1 MKSEIDDPKFRD
13 RRYRVSLDGH
23 SFLEAEEISMGHRL
37 PEGTLVPRLAMQQVN
52 QALGDT
58 PVVLVTGPRQ
68 SGKTTLVK
76 RLLAEDRRYITL
88 DDATSLEA
96 ALSDP
101 VGFARG
107 LDRVTI
113 DEIQRAPDV
122 LRAIKVSVDEDRR
135 PGRFLLTGSANVLAL
150 PQVTESL
157 AGRLAVVSLL
167 PLSPS
172 EVRGHAPHFLTRAF
186 DGKIADVDESIVGD
200 DLVRLVLT
208 GGFPEMLFRIDEER
222 RQAWAR
228 DYLKTLLRRD
238 VGDVAEV
245 EKQQAMNR
253 LFRILAH
260 HSAQLVNF
268 SQLGGQVGL
277 DDKTIRRYIVILE
290 QLFLVHRLEPWFR
303 NRVKRL
309 VKTPKLHFLDSGLLA
324 ASVGMTAARVGRD
337 RSAFGPL
344 LETFVF
350 SEILRQSEW
359 FPETAGLYHFR
370 DKDKN
375 EVDVVVE
382 NLSGKVLGLEVKAS
396 ATVRREDFRGLN
408 RLALA
413 SGEDFQ
419 LGVVLYDGTRI
430 LPFGERLFAA
440 PIPTLWA

>member
-1 MKSEIDDPKFRD
+1 MAQKLS
-13 RRYRVSLDGH
+13 
-23 SFLEAEEISMGHRL
+23 
-37 PEGTLVPRLAMQQVN
+37 EGTIVPRMAAEQVER
-52 QALGDT
+52 ALGDT

-68 SGKTTLVK
+68 SGKTTLVR
-76 RLLAEDRRYITL
+76 RLLSGGRRYITL
-88 DDATSLEA
+88 DDATSQEA

-101 VGFARG
+101 VGFVRG

-113 DEIQRAPDV
+113 DEVQRAPDI
-122 LRAIKVSVDEDRR
+122 LQAIKVSVDEDRR

-150 PQVTESL
+150 PQVSESL

-167 PLSPS
+167 PFSPA
-172 EVRGHAPHFLTRAF
+172 EVGGREPDFLPKAF
-186 DGKIADVDESIVGD
+186 DGEVADVEAAAVGD
-200 DLVRLVLT
+200 ELVSLVLT
-208 GGFPEMLFRIDEER
+208 GGFPEMLFRIDEDR

-238 VGDVAEV
+238 IGDIAEV
-245 EKQQAMNR
+245 EKQEAMNR

-268 SQLGGQVGL
+268 SQMGGQVGL
-277 DDKTIRRYIVILE
+277 DDKTTRRYFLVLE
-290 QLFLVHRLEPWFR
+290 KLFLVRRLEPWFR

-324 ASVGMTAARVGRD
+324 ASVGMTADRAGRD

-359 FPETAGLYHFR
+359 FPDTAGLYHFR
-370 DKDKN
+370 DKDQN

-382 NLSGKVLGLEVKAS
+382 DLAGRIVGIEVKAS
-396 ATVRREDFRGLN
+396 ATVRGEDFRGLK

-413 SGEDFQ
+413 SGEDFR
-419 LGVVLYDGTRI
+419 LGVILYDGDRV
-430 LPFGERLFAA
+430 LPFGEGLFAA
-440 PIPTLWA
+440 PVSTLWD

>member
-1 MKSEIDDPKFRD
+1 MGFTFP
-13 RRYRVSLDGH
+13 G
-23 SFLEAEEISMGHRL
+23 AEGTGMGHEL
-37 PEGTLVPRLAMQQVN
+37 SEGTIVPRLAAEQVER
-52 QALGDT
+52 ALGDT
-58 PVVLVTGPRQ
+58 PVVLVVGPRQ
-68 SGKTTLVK
+68 SGKTTLVG
-76 RLLAEDRRYITL
+76 RLLGGGRRYITL
-88 DDATSLEA
+88 DDATSHEA

-101 VGFARG
+101 VGFVRG

-113 DEIQRAPDV
+113 DEVQRAPDL

-150 PQVTESL
+150 PQVSESL

-167 PLSPS
+167 PLSPA
-172 EVRGHAPHFLTRAF
+172 EVRGKEPDFLTRAF
-186 DGKIADVDESIVGD
+186 DGELADVEETIVGD

-208 GGFPEMLFRIDEER
+208 GGFPEMLFRIDEDR

-238 VGDVAEV
+238 IGDIAEV
-245 EKQQAMNR
+245 EKQEAMNR

-277 DDKTIRRYIVILE
+277 DDKTTRRYVLILE
-290 QLFLVHRLEPWFR
+290 QLFLVRRLEPWFR

-324 ASVGMTAARVGRD
+324 ASVGMTAARIARE

-370 DKDKN
+370 DKDQN

-382 NLSGKVLGLEVKAS
+382 NLAGQIVGIEVKAS
-396 ATVRREDFRGLN
+396 ATVRGEDFRGLKK
-408 RLALA
+408 LA
-413 SGEDFQ
+413 SACGEDFR
-419 LGVVLYDGTRI
+419 LGVILYDGDRV
-430 LPFGERLFAA
+430 LPFGEGLFAA
-440 PIPTLWA
+440 PIPALWA

>member
-1 MKSEIDDPKFRD
+1 
-13 RRYRVSLDGH
+13 
-23 SFLEAEEISMGHRL
+23 MGQK
-37 PEGTLVPRLAMQQVN
+37 PSEGTIIPRLAAEQV
-52 QALGDT
+52 QRALGDT

-68 SGKTTLVK
+68 SGKTTLV
-76 RLLAEDRRYITL
+76 RHLLGGGRRYITL
-88 DDATSLEA
+88 DDTTSQEA

-101 VGFARG
+101 VGFVRG

-113 DEIQRAPDV
+113 DEVQRAADV

-150 PQVTESL
+150 PQVSESL
-157 AGRLAVVSLL
+157 AGRLAVVSLF
-167 PLSPS
+167 PFSPA
-172 EVRGHAPHFLTRAF
+172 EVTGKEPDFLRRAF
-186 DGKIADVDESIVGD
+186 DGEVSDVEDAIVGD
-200 DLVRLVLT
+200 ELVSLVLT
-208 GGFPEMLFRIDEER
+208 GGFPEMLFRVDEDR

-238 VGDVAEV
+238 IGDIAEV
-245 EKQQAMNR
+245 EKQEAMNR

-277 DDKTIRRYIVILE
+277 DDKTTRRYVLILE
-290 QLFLVHRLEPWFR
+290 QLFLVRRLEPWFR

-324 ASVGMTAARVGRD
+324 ASVGMTAARVGRE

-370 DKDKN
+370 DKDQN

-382 NLSGKVLGLEVKAS
+382 NLAGQIVGIEVKAS
-396 ATVRREDFRGLN
+396 ATVRREDFGGLR
-408 RLALA
+408 RLAA
-413 SGEDFQ
+413 ACGEDFR
-419 LGVVLYDGTRI
+419 LGVILYDGDRV
-430 LPFGERLFAA
+430 LPFGEGLFAA
-440 PIPTLWA
+440 PIPVLWA

>member
-1 MKSEIDDPKFRD
+1 
-13 RRYRVSLDGH
+13 
-23 SFLEAEEISMGHRL
+23 MGHRL
-37 PEGTLVPRLAMQQVN
+37 SEGTIVPRLAVQQVER
-52 QALGDT
+52 ALGDT

-68 SGKTTLVK
+68 SGKTTLVR
-76 RLLAEDRRYITL
+76 RLLGGDRRYITL
-88 DDATSLEA
+88 DDATSQEA

-101 VGFARG
+101 VGLVRG

-113 DEIQRAPDV
+113 DEVQRAPDV
-122 LRAIKVSVDEDRR
+122 LRAIKVSLDEDRR

-150 PQVTESL
+150 PQVSESL

-167 PLSPS
+167 PLSPA
-172 EVRGHAPHFLTRAF
+172 EVRGKEPDFLGRAF
-186 DGKIADVDESIVGD
+186 DGGIADVGETIVGD

-208 GGFPEMLFRIDEER
+208 GGFPEMLFRVDEDR
-222 RQAWAR
+222 RQVWAR

-238 VGDVAEV
+238 IGDIAKV
-245 EKQQAMNR
+245 EKQEAMNR
-253 LFRILAH
+253 LFRMLAH

-268 SQLGGQVGL
+268 SQLGGQAGL
-277 DDKTIRRYIVILE
+277 DDKTTRRYVIILE

-324 ASVGMTAARVGRD
+324 ASVGMTNARVGRE
-337 RSAFGPL
+337 RSAFSPL
-344 LETFVF
+344 LETFAF

-370 DKDKN
+370 DKDQN

-382 NLSGKVLGLEVKAS
+382 DMAGQIVGIEVKAS
-396 ATVRREDFRGLN
+396 ATVRREDFRGLK
-408 RLALA
+408 RLASA
-413 SGEDFQ
+413 CGEDFC
-419 LGVVLYDGTRI
+419 LGVILYDGDRV
-430 LPFGERLFAA
+430 LPFGPRLFAA

>member
-1 MKSEIDDPKFRD
+1 
-13 RRYRVSLDGH
+13 
-23 SFLEAEEISMGHRL
+23 MGRKL
-37 PEGTLVPRLAMQQVN
+37 SEGTIVPRLSAEQVER
-52 QALGDT
+52 ALGDT

-68 SGKTTLVK
+68 SGKTTLV
-76 RLLAEDRRYITL
+76 RHLLGGGRRYITL
-88 DDATSLEA
+88 DDATSRES

-101 VGFARG
+101 VGFVRG

-113 DEIQRAPDV
+113 DEVQRAPDV
-122 LRAIKVSVDEDRR
+122 LQAIKVSVDEDRR
-135 PGRFLLTGSANVLAL
+135 PGRFLLTGSANVLDL
-150 PQVTESL
+150 PQVSESL

-167 PLSPS
+167 PFSPA
-172 EVRGHAPHFLTRAF
+172 EVGGRKPDFLRKAF
-186 DGKIADVDESIVGD
+186 GGEVADVEKAVWGDE
-200 DLVRLVLT
+200 LVSLVLT
-208 GGFPEMLFRIDEER
+208 GGFPEMLFRIDEDR
-222 RQAWAR
+222 RQVWAR

-238 VGDVAEV
+238 VGDIAEL
-245 EKQQAMNR
+245 EKDEAMNR

-268 SQLGGQVGL
+268 SQMGGQVGL
-277 DDKTIRRYIVILE
+277 DDKTTRRYVLILE
-290 QLFLVHRLEPWFR
+290 KLFLVRRLEPWFR

-324 ASVGMTAARVGRD
+324 ASVGMTATRVARD

-370 DKDKN
+370 DKDQN

-382 NLSGKVLGLEVKAS
+382 NLAGQLVGIEVKAS
-396 ATVRREDFRGLN
+396 ATIRGKDFRGLK

-413 SGEDFQ
+413 CGEGFR
-419 LGVVLYDGTRI
+419 LGVILYDGDQV
-430 LPFGERLFAA
+430 LPFGEGLFAA
-440 PIPTLWA
+440 PISALWDQK